1 MLKVAVFNILVR
13 KDRKNCDLE
22 FKSVL
27 LVYMMDGR
35 ARTSTRG
42 LGRVDQLTEYKP
54 ECKL

>member
-42 LGRVDQLTEYKP
+42 SGRVDQLTEYKP